1 MNSKVLLRF
10 GLLSFGLIL
19 GLTVFGCASNTNKNE
34 LASAEREA
42 GEGDASIEVSS
53 SLEDYIIARG
63 AVGNITYSIANYEPM
78 ETWFV
83 SQARG
88 KRYEEIEA
96 LYEQL
101 PLIRDTDKFKED
113 IPPDQK
119 KMRLEHIT
127 APIINNHDDYVRAKK
142 ILQKVAVSS
151 MEKTSEFFK
160 NSDLGKKMDIILV
173 INPFFKNGGM
183 GIVNTLADGSK
194 QGRLEVG
201 VAIMADQ
208 LNDEQR
214 TLVFLAHELTHI
226 VHQYFGAG
234 DMEDLDYTAPGITV
248 DIGLFSEGLASY
260 LSGLIGETEENGKIF
275 LQQEY
280 RQPGPIDGEDFVQTV
295 AAKYAED
302 MAGQPFG
309 EEYRLWA
316 SGFTNPEER
325 PFPEYPAI
333 MYYLGYHAVKYLH
346 EVENFTITSLL
357 ETPLT
362 RMQEPVRR
370 AVRELAQG

>member
-1 MNSKVLLRF
+1 MRSEKRSIGNGRLR
-10 GLLSFGLIL
+10 GLSQ
-19 GLTVFGCASNTNKNE
+19 N
-34 LASAEREA
+34 
-42 GEGDASIEVSS
+42 S
-53 SLEDYIIARG
+53 SLAR
-63 AVGNITYSIANYEPM
+63 
-78 ETWFV
+78 
-83 SQARG
+83 
-88 KRYEEIEA
+88 
-96 LYEQL
+96 
-101 PLIRDTDKFKED
+101 IRW
-113 IPPDQK
+113 
-119 KMRLEHIT
+119 
-127 APIINNHDDYVRAKK
+127 
-142 ILQKVAVSS
+142 
-151 MEKTSEFFK
+151 
-160 NSDLGKKMDIILV
+160 
-173 INPFFKNGGM
+173 
-183 GIVNTLADGSK
+183 
-194 QGRLEVG
+194 
-201 VAIMADQ
+201 
-208 LNDEQR
+208 R
-214 TLVFLAHELTHI
+214 TLI
-226 VHQYFGAG
+226 IRRR
-234 DMEDLDYTAPGITV
+234 GITV